1 MSLFIP
7 YEEMWDRSVGGT
19 SRENEI
25 PHWLGNLL
33 TALVAFAF
41 KIAFRYEVKG
51 REKLRGFYQKSGVVI
66 VSNHTSF
73 LDVMFMFISAR
84 PKQWVRFM
92 ARDTLFKNGHG
103 VLGHIISRVGA
114 FPVKRDSADRTS
126 IKRAVAHLKND
137 EVVGILP
144 EGTRRGKGSVEP
156 EIHSGAAFIARM
168 AHVPIL
174 PMTVRNCELVK
185 QKGQRVR
192 FPKVT
197 VVYGDPVLLSDFD
210 FLPKDERLEGCTWYA
225 MRECFALSQDVP
237 PDQVDMRALFP
248 GGRDFT
254 DVFAAHPVPAH
265 TTEEVVSMRDAAAQA
280 KRDKAAAR

>member
-1 MSLFIP
+1 MSLFLP

-33 TALVAFAF
+33 TALVVFGF

-51 REKLRGFYQKSGVVI
+51 REKLRGFYQKSGVVV

-114 FPVKRDSADRTS
+114 FPVKRGSADRTA

-137 EVVGILP
+137 EIVGVLP
-144 EGTRRGKGSVEP
+144 EGTRRGKGSVAP
-156 EIHSGAAFIARM
+156 EVHSGAAFIARM

-185 QKGQRVR
+185 PKGERVH

-197 VVYGDPVLLSDFD
+197 VLYGDPILLSDFD
-210 FLPKDERLEGCTWYA
+210 FLPKEDRLDACSWYA
-225 MRECFALSQDVP
+225 MRECFALAQNVP
-237 PDQVDMRALFP
+237 AEQVDMPALFP
-248 GGRDFT
+248 DGRDFT
-254 DVFAAHPVPAH
+254 DVFAEHPVPRH
-265 TTEEVVSMRDAAAQA
+265 TTEEVVAMRE
-280 KRDKAAAR
+280 AAAR